1 MPFFFQVKYDKKFKY
16 TSDIP
21 TLRQNQQSFDNSV
34 PMKYLTNLETSTPQ
48 PTLKTFLSPSKQI
61 NSSSSNKQIHI
72 SPPKP
77 LKCEGD
83 KDRIIVED
91 NLTRLKFVEKR
102 ASKPKILSLPATR
115 DDVEAL
121 GKWLDSM
128 ISALANEK
136 TLSLQVLFENLQLVY
151 LGCFQELIRQVS
163 IECFERGQL
172 IHRIWNAYI
181 NLFERAIIEQSKGM
195 STIEIDYLKENA
207 RLHRMYQKELERIR
221 GELSK
226 ITKEKKDIDIEVAKL
241 KENFKYAKKK
251 NVQLEK
257 DTLFFKTNY
266 ENMRTE
272 YNLISEDNIS
282 LKSVIEK
289 NMQQDRKNEDVE
301 YVLRRLPKRAQK
313 IGALVYDRGG
323 IKPAKEQQLNSENP
337 EMDEESEKNTSFYIE
352 EKGVDTVGLL
362 ILEDKCVDTSDLN
375 EKKGGS
381 FIEII
386 ENKVDKMCESSSRIS
401 ESAIMGMSRDFPR
414 LSGMMIQEETPGD
427 LKEEIQ
433 RCLRLIALTQEEM
446 QDLKIAMQE
455 KENTIE
461 KLVDRQGTKEQEL
474 ALLSQEV

>member
-1 MPFFFQVKYDKKFKY
+1 
-16 TSDIP
+16 
-21 TLRQNQQSFDNSV
+21 
-34 PMKYLTNLETSTPQ
+34 MKYLTNLEASTPQ
-48 PTLKTFLSPSKQI
+48 PTLKTFLTPSKQL
-61 NSSSSNKQIHI
+61 NSSESNKQFHI
-72 SPPKP
+72 SSTKQI
-77 LKCEGD
+77 KFEGE
-83 KDRIIVED
+83 KDRVLVEE
-91 NLTRLKFVEKR
+91 NLTRLKLVEKR
-102 ASKPKILSLPATR
+102 ASKPKVLSLPATR
-115 DDVEAL
+115 DDVESL

-163 IECFERGQL
+163 IECYERGQL

-195 STIEIDYLKENA
+195 SAIEIDYLKENA
-207 RLHRMYQKELERIR
+207 RLHKMYQKELERIR

-226 ITKEKKDIDIEVAKL
+226 ITKEKKDLDLEVAKV

-251 NVQLEK
+251 NIQLEK

-272 YNLISEDNIS
+272 YNLISEDNIA

-289 NMQQDRKNEDVE
+289 NLQQDRKNEDVE

-313 IGALVYDRGG
+313 IGALVYDRGV
-323 IKPAKEQQLNSENP
+323 IKPAKEEQPSTENP
-337 EMDEESEKNTSFYIE
+337 EMNEESEKNTSFYIE
-352 EKGVDTVGLL
+352 EKGVDTIGLL
-362 ILEDKCVDTSDLN
+362 VLEEKCIDTADLN
-375 EKKGGS
+375 YAKRGGS

-386 ENKVDKMCESSSRIS
+386 ENKVDKMIESSQIS
-401 ESAIMGMSRDFPR
+401 ESGTMGMSRVFPR
-414 LSGMMIQEETPGD
+414 LSGMMIQEETPLD

-433 RCLRLIALTQEEM
+433 RCLRLIASTQEEM

-461 KLVDRQGTKEQEL
+461 KLVERQGTKEQEL